1 MRRYLHL
8 LQGIEQAPRI
18 TIGQCGQRLQGII
31 CHVDVWHGIQ
41 CALRQLH
48 QFIIG
53 QRMQHIHLRPR
64 EQGRID
70 FKRRVFGRGAD
81 KHHQPR
87 FDKGQQS
94 VLLAFVEAVN
104 LVNEQNGA
112 APLCGMG
119 LRLFHGGANVFHTAE
134 HSRQRNERIVKRV
147 RHQARQRGFTHAGRP
162 PQNHGVRLARGKS
175 RVQGLARCQQM
186 RLANHL
192 VKTVRPQQ
200 FGQWCAGRMR
210 RGSALPARC
219 DSTGCGST
227 RCDNARR
234 RTFWRSV
241 TEQVFAH
248 ASSSCRCGR

>member
-70 FKRRVFGRGAD
+70 FKRRVFGRGAN

-87 FDKGQQS
+87 FDKGQQG

-104 LVNEQNGA
+104 FVNE
-112 APLCGMG
+112 
-119 LRLFHGGANVFHTAE
+119 
-134 HSRQRNERIVKRV
+134 
-147 RHQARQRGFTHAGRP
+147 
-162 PQNHGVRLARGKS
+162 
-175 RVQGLARCQQM
+175 
-186 RLANHL
+186 
-192 VKTVRPQQ
+192 
-200 FGQWCAGRMR
+200 
-210 RGSALPARC
+210 
-219 DSTGCGST
+219 
-227 RCDNARR
+227 
-234 RTFWRSV
+234 
-241 TEQVFAH
+241 
-248 ASSSCRCGR
+248 